1 MTSNNII
8 IYKKITI
15 IIAHNMYSY
24 IFMYKY
30 IYIYIYRHIYI
41 LYILYIYIYWVKK
54 KLVHDTQSAQH
65 AQRKEH
71 NTYLVTS

>member
-1 MTSNNII
+1 
-8 IYKKITI
+8 
-15 IIAHNMYSY
+15 
-24 IFMYKY
+24 MYKY
-30 IYIYIYRHIYI
+30 IYIYIYIYTYIYI
-41 LYILYIYIYWVKK
+41 YYIYYIYIYWVKK